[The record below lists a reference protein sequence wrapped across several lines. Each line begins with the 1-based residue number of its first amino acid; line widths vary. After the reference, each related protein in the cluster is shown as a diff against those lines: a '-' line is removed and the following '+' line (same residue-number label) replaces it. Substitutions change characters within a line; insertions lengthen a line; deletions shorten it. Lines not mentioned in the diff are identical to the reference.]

1 MTKPGRS
8 NRKRSKGARYWRAH
22 LQALGKSG
30 LSRAEYCR
38 RHDLSYDAMTYWLRK
53 NLKGDS
59 SQQPT
64 LVPVALQSRMNG
76 PVQNSSGNVVRVVLP
91 GEVVVEVNDNF
102 SPSTLASVLSVLE
115 ARR

>member
-38 RHDLSYDAMTYWLRK
+38 RHDLSYDAMNYRLRK
-53 NLKGDS
+53 NLKGNS
-59 SQQPT
+59 NQQPT
-64 LVPVALQSRMNG
+64 LVPVPLQSRING
-76 PVQNSSGNVVRVVLP
+76 PAQSSSGNVVRVVLP
-91 GEVVVEVNDNF
+91 GDVAVEVSDNF
-102 SPSTLASVLSVLE
+102 SQSTLASVLSVLE